1 MGRRIWDV
9 DVAGSNPVTPTN
21 YLLWGTSYGDR
32 ERTGLNRGL
41 FWEHRAGG
49 VESLCP
55 TIVLGKVRGNSYIM
69 QGLPTTVCGSP
80 S

>member
-49 VESLCP
+49 GSNPSARPSSLAKSGE
-55 TIVLGKVRGNSYIM
+55 TLI
-69 QGLPTTVCGSP
+69 
-80 S
+80 